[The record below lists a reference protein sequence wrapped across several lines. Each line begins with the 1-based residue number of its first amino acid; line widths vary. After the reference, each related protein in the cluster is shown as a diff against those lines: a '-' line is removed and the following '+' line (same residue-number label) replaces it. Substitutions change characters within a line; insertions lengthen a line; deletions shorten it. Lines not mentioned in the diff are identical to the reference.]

1 VIAIEL
7 EVPLARFALEV
18 SARFEAPAVAVL
30 GPSGAGKTTLLES
43 IAGLRHPAK
52 GRILLDGD
60 VLLDTAAGVFVRP
73 ESRRIGWVPQDALL
87 FPHLDVAGN
96 VRFGLRRGGERD
108 AERVFQEAVGILEI
122 GPLLERYP
130 ATLSGGE
137 RQRVALAR
145 ALATRPRLLLLDEP
159 LAALDVE
166 LKARILPYL
175 LRIRDERRIP
185 ILYVTHNAGEAE
197 ALAGEAL
204 LLRAGRVE
212 AYGPTRDVVG
222 TRALA
227 SIDPD
232 ATFDNIVDGRLE
244 AGPDAGV
251 ATLGLPGGALL
262 VPAAGPR
269 GRGVFALA
277 PEEIIISMDP
287 LARVSARNVLA
298 GTVVSCDAA
307 GPDAMVRVE
316 AVGRTWRA
324 HITATALRDLGLAAG
339 AAVWLAIKTQSFRR
353 LL

>member
-1 VIAIEL
+1 MIAIEL
-7 EVPLARFALEV
+7 EVPMARFALEV

-43 IAGLRHPAK
+43 IAGLRRPAK
-52 GRILLDGD
+52 GRILLDGA
-60 VLLDTAAGVFVRP
+60 VLVDTPAGVSVRP
-73 ESRRIGWVPQDALL
+73 EHRGIGWVPQDALL
-87 FPHLDVAGN
+87 FPHLNVAGN
-96 VRFGLRRGGERD
+96 VRFGLRRGGD
-108 AERVFQEAVGILEI
+108 AERVFREAVEILEI
-122 GPLLERYP
+122 GPLLGRYP

-185 ILYVTHNAGEAE
+185 IVYVTHNAGEAE

-212 AYGPTRDVVG
+212 AYGPTREVVG

-227 SIDPD
+227 AIDPG

-244 AGPDAGV
+244 AGPDPGV
-251 ATLGLPGGALL
+251 ATLELPGGALL
-262 VPAAGPR
+262 VPAAGPG

-277 PEEIIISMDP
+277 PEEIIISTDP

-298 GTVVSCDAA
+298 GTVASCDAA
-307 GPDAMVRVE
+307 SRDAMVRVE
-316 AVGRTWRA
+316 AAGMTWRV

-353 LL
+353 LR

>member
-7 EVPLARFALEV
+7 EVPLSRFTLEV

-43 IAGLRHPAK
+43 IAGLRRPAS
-52 GRILLDGD
+52 GRILLDEA

-73 ESRRIGWVPQDALL
+73 ESRRMGWVPQDALL

-96 VRFGLRRGGERD
+96 VRFGLRRGGD
-108 AERVFQEAVGILEI
+108 AERVFREAVEILEI

-185 ILYVTHNAGEAE
+185 IVYVTHNAGEAE
-197 ALAGEAL
+197 ALAGEAM
-204 LLRAGRVE
+204 LLRAGCVE
-212 AYGPTRDVVG
+212 AYGPTREVLG

-227 SIDPD
+227 SIDPG

-244 AGPDAGV
+244 PGPDPGV
-251 ATLGLPGGALL
+251 ATLRLPGGGLL
-262 VPAAGPR
+262 VPAGGP
-269 GRGVFALA
+269 GVRGVFALA

-298 GTVVSCDAA
+298 GTVLSCDAA
-307 GPDAMVRVE
+307 GPDAMVQVE
-316 AVGRTWRA
+316 AVGIPWRA

-353 LL
+353 LR

>member
-7 EVPLARFALEV
+7 EVPLPRFTLEV

-43 IAGLRHPAK
+43 IAGLRRPAN
-52 GRILLDGD
+52 GRILLDEA
-60 VLLDTAAGVFVRP
+60 VILDTAAGVFVRP

-96 VRFGLRRGGERD
+96 VRFGLRRGGKQD
-108 AERVFQEAVGILEI
+108 AERVFREAVEILEI
-122 GPLLERYP
+122 GPLLARYP

-145 ALATRPRLLLLDEP
+145 ALATQPRLLLLDEP

-175 LRIRDERRIP
+175 LRIRDEWRIP
-185 ILYVTHNAGEAE
+185 IVYVTHNAGEAE

-204 LLRAGRVE
+204 LLRVGRVE
-212 AYGPTRDVVG
+212 AYGPTREVLG

-227 SIDPD
+227 SIDPG

-244 AGPDAGV
+244 PGPDSGV
-251 ATLGLPGGALL
+251 ATLRLPGGVLL
-262 VPAAGPR
+262 VPAGGP
-269 GRGVFALA
+269 GVRGVFALE

-298 GTVVSCDAA
+298 GTIVSCDAA

-316 AVGRTWRA
+316 AVGIPWRA

-353 LL
+353 LR

>member
-43 IAGLRHPAK
+43 IAGLRRSAR
-52 GRILLDGD
+52 GRIVLEKD
-60 VLLDTAAGVFVRP
+60 VLLDTAAGVSVRP
-73 ESRRIGWVPQDALL
+73 EHRGIGWVPQDALL
-87 FPHLDVAGN
+87 FSHRDVAGN
-96 VRFGLRRGGERD
+96 VRFGLRRGDRKDG
-108 AERVFQEAVGILEI
+108 ERVFNETVEILEI
-122 GPLLERYP
+122 GPLLGRYP

-185 ILYVTHNAGEAE
+185 IVYVTHNAGEAE

-212 AYGPTRDVVG
+212 AYGPTREVVG

-227 SIDPD
+227 AIDPG
-232 ATFDNIVDGRLE
+232 ATFDNIMDGRLE
-244 AGPDAGV
+244 AGSDPGV
-251 ATLGLPGGALL
+251 ATLELPGGALL
-262 VPAAGPR
+262 VPAAGPG
-269 GRGVFALA
+269 GRAVFALA
-277 PEEIIISMDP
+277 PEEIIISTDP
-287 LARVSARNVLA
+287 LTRVSARNVLA
-298 GTVVSCDAA
+298 GKVLSCDAA

-316 AVGRTWRA
+316 AAGMAWRV
-324 HITATALRDLGLAAG
+324 HITAPALRDLGLGPG

-353 LL
+353 LR